1 MPGIVPLGSSTIIN
15 ASSSAANVSYSPNLT
30 NTFRFVNV
38 GASPVYVGVYNDPTV
53 AANIAIP
60 TSSAPVPGVVAIAPG
75 WFENVSGN
83 FGAQNQNTIYC
94 AAIASASSVQ
104 IIITPVRD

>member
-38 GASPVYVGVYNDPTV
+38 GSGTVYVGVFNDPTV
-53 AANIAIP
+53 AANIAVP
-60 TSSAPVPGVVAIAPG
+60 SAGSPSPGVVGIPTG
-75 WFENVSGN
+75 WFEIVSGN

-94 AAIASASSVQ
+94 AAITSTGSCPVV
-104 IIITPVRD
+104 ITPVRD